1 MIEIKKLLPL
11 LYTLVTIVGWMS
23 IPATILI
30 AVDLKR
36 RGLRFRLAGV
46 REYLSDRVYKEW
58 IWAFIFLAVDLAWS
72 TVFMIFPILST
83 IGYSL
88 TNFSLVVDLKWMGLE
103 NYITIIKDPIWWH
116 SCWVTLQYTIGV
128 VPVSMAI
135 SIVIA
140 LLIIRL
146 PEFGQTFFKAA
157 YYLPGVTSA
166 VVMAVILR
174 WVFNPLYGFANQFL
188 VSLGIEP
195 QMWFGSS
202 DQALFTVI
210 LTTWLGSHG
219 VGILIYVAALG
230 GIPKSLYEAADLD
243 AAGAFTKFRRIT
255 LPLLKPAS
263 LYVLITNLI
272 GSLQV
277 FGPALLITN
286 GGPSGATQFVN
297 YYIYEAF
304 YRFRKMGLA
313 AAMSVVL
320 MLIIVG
326 ISIVN
331 YKMLSSDVEY

>member
-1 MIEIKKLLPL
+1 MLDLRKLLPI
-11 LYTLVTIVGWMS
+11 LYTLVAVAGWAT
-23 IPATILI
+23 IPASILI
-30 AVDLKR
+30 FIDIKR
-36 RGLRFRLAGV
+36 RGVRFRLSRI
-46 REYLSDRVYKEW
+46 REYTSDRVYKEW
-58 IWAFIFLAVDLAWS
+58 IWAFVFLAVDFAWA
-72 TVFMIFPILST
+72 TVFLLYPILST
-83 IGYSL
+83 VGYSL
-88 TNFSLVVDLKWMGLE
+88 TNFSLVADLKWQGLE
-103 NYITIIKDPIWWH
+103 NYIRIVTDPIWWH
-116 SCWVTLQYTIGV
+116 SCWVTLQYTIGA
-128 VPVSMAI
+128 VPI
-135 SIVIA
+135 SITISLVIA

-157 YYLPGVTSA
+157 YYLPGVTST

-174 WVFNPLYGFANQFL
+174 WIFNPMYGFANLFL
-188 VSLGIEP
+188 GSLGVAP

-219 VGILIYVAALG
+219 VGILIYCAALG
-230 GIPKSLYEAADLD
+230 GIPKSYYEAADLD
-243 AAGAFTKFRRIT
+243 AASAFTKFRRIT

-297 YYIYEAF
+297 YYIYETF
-304 YRFRKMGLA
+304 YRFRKMGMA

-320 MLIIVG
+320 MILIVG

-331 YKMLSSDVEY
+331 YRAFSSDVEY